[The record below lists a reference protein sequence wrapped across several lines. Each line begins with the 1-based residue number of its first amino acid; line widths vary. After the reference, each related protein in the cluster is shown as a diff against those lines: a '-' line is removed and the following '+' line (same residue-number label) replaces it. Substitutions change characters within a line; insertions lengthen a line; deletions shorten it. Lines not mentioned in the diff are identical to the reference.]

1 MKKFCLIIFVLFFF
15 LSGLSCKKS
24 QEEPKTKG
32 VEKGE
37 KKVTQKMVQDSRMVE
52 SKDATLKIVASSG
65 NVFGIDLTNKIPV
78 RGVQFTVEKAKI
90 TEVRTTS
97 RTAGFLAEF
106 NKESGIVIMVSAVGN
121 TIAAGT
127 GFIAEIV
134 CDKGDAAVVLSDIKI
149 AK

>member
-1 MKKFCLIIFVLFFF
+1 
-15 LSGLSCKKS
+15 
-24 QEEPKTKG
+24 

-37 KKVTQKMVQDSRMVE
+37 KKVTQTSVQDSRIVE
-52 SKDATLKIVASSG
+52 SKDATLKIVASSE
-65 NVFGIDLTNKIPV
+65 NIFGIDLTNQIPV
-78 RGVQFTVEKAKI
+78 RGVQFTVEKGKI

-106 NKESGIVIMVSAVGN
+106 NKETGMVIMVSTTGN

>member
-15 LSGLSCKKS
+15 LGGLSCKKS

-37 KKVTQKMVQDSRMVE
+37 KKVTQKRVQDSRMVE
-52 SKDATLKIVASSG
+52 SKDATLKIVASSE
-65 NVFGIDLTNKIPV
+65 NIFGIDLTNKIPV
-78 RGVQFTVEKAKI
+78 RGVQFTIKEAKI
-90 TEVRTTS
+90 TEVRTMS

-106 NKESGIVIMVSAVGN
+106 NKENGIVIMVSTMGN

>member
-1 MKKFCLIIFVLFFF
+1 MKKFCLIIFVLIFF
-15 LSGLSCKKS
+15 LSGLNCKKS

-97 RTAGFLAEF
+97 RTEGFLAEF
-106 NKESGIVIMVSAVGN
+106 NKETGIVIMVSAVGN

-134 CDKGDAAVVLSDIKI
+134 CDKEDAAVVLSDIKI